1 MHIVKN
7 NLRLVPAVV
16 TFVNATNNW
25 QKTLL
30 FMKIHGMKS
39 FMPIE
44 EVLRDL
50 MNVKNHLVVA
60 IINSKSVVVIKQ
72 PFLSTHQEKPI
83 RNDFEYRFW
92 DPKTMVLTVQSQ
104 NRIQI
109 DTLTC
114 SMGSERIVSLCIIR
128 TNAFEIGF
136 IKKMNSNHNKC
147 CDGAQALRQA
157 PDQNGKC
164 Y

>member
-1 MHIVKN
+1 MTIGDIL
-7 NLRLVPAVV
+7 NLRKYFRLVLAVV
-16 TFVNATNNW
+16 TFANVTNNW

-83 RNDFEYRFW
+83 RNDFEYRF
-92 DPKTMVLTVQSQ
+92 
-104 NRIQI
+104 
-109 DTLTC
+109 
-114 SMGSERIVSLCIIR
+114 
-128 TNAFEIGF
+128 
-136 IKKMNSNHNKC
+136 
-147 CDGAQALRQA
+147 
-157 PDQNGKC
+157 
-164 Y
+164 